1 MTPGNGRDVCEV
13 TDVVVLNL
21 RDDCVARTA
30 TNFRRGM
37 TDKRFLELEITAWLA
52 SPERKRQLTAEVY
65 YDGQQDVL
73 KRRRMALDD
82 DGKPMELTHLP
93 NNRLVNN
100 LYSKMVD
107 QKTNYSFGRPFSFD
121 TERKDYA
128 AALATVLGARFRRTM
143 RTVGEGAWIG
153 GKAWLYPYYE
163 GGELAFK
170 RFPADEVLPFWAD
183 ADHTVLDA
191 AVHIYVVEEYD
202 ESEQAK
208 AVVKVEV
215 MHGGGVDCF
224 IRRDDGTLEPDPDG
238 HSGDYIT
245 AEDPDTGKEQGYNWD
260 RIPLVCFKSSHHE
273 IPLLSR
279 VKCLQDAYNDILST
293 FANQMEEDVH
303 NTVLVI
309 KNAEGEDL
317 GKFRKNLAIYGA
329 VKVRSYEGSEGGVDT
344 LTIEVNA
351 ENYKVLLAL
360 LKDAIIENARGYD
373 AKDERMSGNPNQM
386 NIQSMYSDIDLDANG
401 IEMEFQASMEEL
413 LWFVNR
419 HLVNTGKANFDG
431 VEVKVI
437 FDRDVLINESEAITN
452 CKNSVGILSDETIVK
467 MHPWV
472 SDPEQELERIKKEK
486 EEAAADPYQAA
497 FMANRQNG
505 GGGSGGNP
513 VTGQDGGDGDG
524 QTD

>member
-1 MTPGNGRDVCEV
+1 M
-13 TDVVVLNL
+13 L
-21 RDDCVARTA
+21 
-30 TNFRRGM
+30 FR
-37 TDKRFLELEITAWLA
+37 
-52 SPERKRQLTAEVY
+52 S
-65 YDGQQDVL
+65 
-73 KRRRMALDD
+73 
-82 DGKPMELTHLP
+82 
-93 NNRLVNN
+93 
-100 LYSKMVD
+100 
-107 QKTNYSFGRPFSFD
+107 
-121 TERKDYA
+121 
-128 AALATVLGARFRRTM
+128 
-143 RTVGEGAWIG
+143 
-153 GKAWLYPYYE
+153 
-163 GGELAFK
+163 
-170 RFPADEVLPFWAD
+170 
-183 ADHTVLDA
+183 
-191 AVHIYVVEEYD
+191 
-202 ESEQAK
+202 
-208 AVVKVEV
+208 
-215 MHGGGVDCF
+215 
-224 IRRDDGTLEPDPDG
+224 
-238 HSGDYIT
+238 
-245 AEDPDTGKEQGYNWD
+245 
-260 RIPLVCFKSSHHE
+260 FKSSHHE

-317 GKFRKNLAIYGA
+317 GKFRRNLAIYGA